1 MPVPLRAFA
10 LSRFRVLFELPGAA
24 IVLAMTL
31 LAASCRQDHPSPHH
45 PPPTPFSAHAI
56 TFRDVAA
63 ASGIRFVDGHGG
75 RSPLNIRETAGHGC
89 AFLDVDGDGRLDILL
104 VGEPRC
110 TLYRNRGGAVP
121 TFEDITAAAGL
132 DLKGDWMGCATGDYD
147 NDGRVDLA
155 LTGYRCAALLH
166 NEGGRFRD
174 TSTGIPLARG
184 AWNTSAAFFDADGD
198 GLLDLYVG
206 AYVQFD
212 HSTLQL
218 CDYSGVL
225 TACPPTYYDP
235 ERGHL
240 YHNLGNG
247 RFADITRQAGL
258 GTAHGKTL
266 GVAAADYDGDGRT
279 DLYLANDGM
288 PGDLFHNRGGR
299 FVNVGSESG
308 TAFNYDSREQ
318 AGMGVDWGDY
328 DNDGR
333 LDLVVSTF
341 QYEPTSLY
349 HNQGH
354 PGTVSSFPDRAE
366 NFPHNAP
373 SAPPAFIEEAFPAGI
388 GDATLNRL
396 GFGIKF
402 FDADNDGD
410 LDLIQANGHV
420 QNNAGRIFPGVTYR
434 QSTLLFE
441 NIGDGRFRDIS
452 ASAGEALARPIVGRG
467 LAVGDYDNDGSV
479 DVLIANLEGAPLL
492 LHNET
497 LHPGRSLTIRLVGRA
512 SPRDG
517 TGAPVTLRA
526 GGRTQVREA
535 GTGGSYL
542 SAGDPRLH
550 FGLGAAALA
559 DSLTVRWPSGI
570 TQTLHHVPAG
580 KELTIH
586 EAASR

>member
-1 MPVPLRAFA
+1 
-10 LSRFRVLFELPGAA
+10 
-24 IVLAMTL
+24 
-31 LAASCRQDHPSPHH
+31 
-45 PPPTPFSAHAI
+45 
-56 TFRDVAA
+56 
-63 ASGIRFVDGHGG
+63 
-75 RSPLNIRETAGHGC
+75 
-89 AFLDVDGDGRLDILL
+89 
-104 VGEPRC
+104 
-110 TLYRNRGGAVP
+110 
-121 TFEDITAAAGL
+121 
-132 DLKGDWMGCATGDYD
+132 MGCATGDYD

-166 NEGGRFRD
+166 NEGGRFR
-174 TSTGIPLARG
+174 SASAGIPLPRD
-184 AWNTSAAFFDADGD
+184 AWNTSAVFFDADGD
-198 GLLDLYVG
+198 GLLDLYIG

-212 HSTLQL
+212 RGTLQL
-218 CDYSGVL
+218 CDYAGVQA
-225 TACPPTYYDP
+225 ACPPTYYEL

-240 YHNLGNG
+240 YHNQGNG
-247 RFADITRQAGL
+247 RFTDITRQAGL
-258 GTAHGKTL
+258 DTAHGKTL
-266 GVAAADYDGDGRT
+266 GVAAADFDGDGRT

-288 PGDLFHNRGGR
+288 PGDLFHNRGSR

-328 DNDGR
+328 DGDGR

-354 PGTVSSFPDRAE
+354 G
-366 NFPHNAP
+366 
-373 SAPPAFIEEAFPAGI
+373 AFLEEAFPAGI
-388 GDATLNRL
+388 GDATLDRL

-420 QNNAGRIFPGVTYR
+420 QDNAGRIFPGVTYR

-441 NIGDGRFRDIS
+441 NAGDGRFKDIS
-452 ASAGEALARPIVGRG
+452 ASAGPALARPIVGRG

-497 LHPGRSLTIRLVGRA
+497 SHPGHSLTIRLVGRS

-517 TGAPVTLRA
+517 TGARVTLRA
-526 GGRTQVREA
+526 GGRQQVREA

-542 SAGDPRLH
+542 SASDPRVH
-550 FGLGAAALA
+550 FGLGAAAFA

-580 KELTIH
+580 QELTLH